1 MNMWKKLV
9 LSVIVLCTCI
19 VTSGCTQVI
28 DLTEDETRLVAEYAA
43 DLLLSYDRG
52 YTDRLKEGEEE
63 ISEEASTQE
72 DAQSEAT
79 TEVVT
84 EEEESTQGSESQ
96 TTEVTTVQQGTSQDI
111 AEITGVQGTSIT
123 YKDYEIVD
131 RYPTGDNANE
141 AVQVDAPEGSQ
152 LLVVHFVVKAVSD
165 QPVDVSLMDQS
176 IDYKLLCN
184 DTLAAKPML
193 TILTND
199 LATLEIT
206 ATPGQDS
213 DAVLIFQISKDMVD
227 QLNTMQL
234 HVTFNQEENIIT
246 IL

>member
-1 MNMWKKLV
+1 M
-9 LSVIVLCTCI
+9 
-19 VTSGCTQVI
+19 
-28 DLTEDETRLVAEYAA
+28 VAEYAA

-52 YTDRLKEGEEE
+52 YNDRLKEGEEE
-63 ISEEASTQE
+63 HLEEASTQE
-72 DAQSEAT
+72 DAQSETT

-96 TTEVTTVQQGTSQDI
+96 TTEVTTVQGTSQDI
-111 AEITGVQGTSIT
+111 AEIAGVQGTSIT

-131 RYPTGDNANE
+131 QYPTGDNANE
-141 AVQVDAPEGSQ
+141 AVQVDAPEGSR

-165 QPVDVSLMDQS
+165 QPVDVSLMDQP

-199 LATLEIT
+199 LTTLETT

-234 HVTFNQEENIIT
+234 HVTFNRMLLQYYNQGVMNHGYKYLIREWNQ
-246 IL
+246 

>member
-52 YTDRLKEGEEE
+52 YMDRLKEGEEE
-63 ISEEASTQE
+63 RLEEASTQE
-72 DAQSEAT
+72 DAQSKTT

-96 TTEVTTVQQGTSQDI
+96 TTEVTTVQGTSQDI
-111 AEITGVQGTSIT
+111 AEIAGVQGTSIT

-131 RYPTGDNANE
+131 QYPTGDNANE
-141 AVQVDAPEGSQ
+141 AVQVDAPEESR

-199 LATLEIT
+199 LATLETT

>member
-9 LSVIVLCTCI
+9 LSVTVLCTCI

-52 YTDRLKEGEEE
+52 YNDRLKEGEEE
-63 ISEEASTQE
+63 HLEEASTQE
-72 DAQSEAT
+72 DAQSETT

-96 TTEVTTVQQGTSQDI
+96 TTEVTIVQGTSQDI
-111 AEITGVQGTSIT
+111 AEIAGVQGTSIT

-131 RYPTGDNANE
+131 QYPTGDNANE
-141 AVQVDAPEGSQ
+141 AVQVDAPEGSR

-165 QPVDVSLMDQS
+165 QPVDVSLMDQP

-199 LATLEIT
+199 LTTLETT

-234 HVTFNQEENIIT
+234 HVTFNSEENVIT

>member
-63 ISEEASTQE
+63 HLEEASTQE
-72 DAQSEAT
+72 DAQSETT

-84 EEEESTQGSESQ
+84 EEEATQGSESQ
-96 TTEVTTVQQGTSQDI
+96 TTEVTTVQGTSQDI
-111 AEITGVQGTSIT
+111 AEIAGVQGTSIT

-131 RYPTGDNANE
+131 QYPTGDNANE
-141 AVQVDAPEGSQ
+141 AVQVDAPEGSR

-199 LATLEIT
+199 LATLETT

-234 HVTFNQEENIIT
+234 HVTFNSEENVIT

>member
-63 ISEEASTQE
+63 HLEEASTQE
-72 DAQSEAT
+72 DAQSETT

-84 EEEESTQGSESQ
+84 EEEEATQGNESQ
-96 TTEVTTVQQGTSQDI
+96 TTEVTTVQGASQDI
-111 AEITGVQGTSIT
+111 AEIAGVQGTSIT
-123 YKDYEIVD
+123 YKNYEIVD
-131 RYPTGDNANE
+131 QYPTGDNVNE
-141 AVQVDAPEGSQ
+141 AVQVDAPEGSR

-199 LATLEIT
+199 LTTLETT

-234 HVTFNQEENIIT
+234 HVTFNSEENVIT

>member
-43 DLLLSYDRG
+43 DLLFSYDRG
-52 YTDRLKEGEEE
+52 YNDRLKEGEEE
-63 ISEEASTQE
+63 HLEEASTQE
-72 DAQSEAT
+72 DAQSETT

-96 TTEVTTVQQGTSQDI
+96 TTEVTTVQGTSQDI
-111 AEITGVQGTSIT
+111 AEIAGVQGTSIT

-131 RYPTGDNANE
+131 QYPTGDNANE
-141 AVQVDAPEGSQ
+141 AVQVDAPEGSR

-165 QPVDVSLMDQS
+165 QPVDVSLMDQP

-199 LATLEIT
+199 LTTLETT

-234 HVTFNQEENIIT
+234 HVTFNSEENVIT

>member
-9 LSVIVLCTCI
+9 LSVIVLSTCI
-19 VTSGCTQVI
+19 MTSGCTQVI

-63 ISEEASTQE
+63 RSEEDAS
-72 DAQSEAT
+72 SE
-79 TEVVT
+79 EN
-84 EEEESTQGSESQ
+84 SQ
-96 TTEVTTVQQGTSQDI
+96 TEVTTEEATVQENTTEDSQEEVVQQGTSQDI
-111 AEITGVQGTSIT
+111 AEIAGVQGTSIT

-131 RYPTGDNANE
+131 QYPTGDNANE
-141 AVQVDAPEGSQ
+141 AVQVNAPEGSQ

-199 LATLEIT
+199 LATLET
-206 ATPGQDS
+206 TTTPGQDS

-234 HVTFNQEENIIT
+234 HVTFNSEENVIT

>member
-63 ISEEASTQE
+63 HLEEASTQE
-72 DAQSEAT
+72 DAQSETT

-84 EEEESTQGSESQ
+84 EEEEATQGNESQ
-96 TTEVTTVQQGTSQDI
+96 TTEVTTVQGASQDI
-111 AEITGVQGTSIT
+111 AEIAGVQGTSIT
-123 YKDYEIVD
+123 YKNYEIVD
-131 RYPTGDNANE
+131 QYPTGDNVNE
-141 AVQVDAPEGSQ
+141 AVQVDAPEGSR

-199 LATLEIT
+199 LATLETT

-234 HVTFNQEENIIT
+234 HVTFNSEENVIT

>member
-63 ISEEASTQE
+63 HLEEASTQE
-72 DAQSEAT
+72 DAQSETT

-84 EEEESTQGSESQ
+84 EEEEATQGNESQ
-96 TTEVTTVQQGTSQDI
+96 TTEVTTVQGASQDI
-111 AEITGVQGTSIT
+111 AEIAGVQGTSIT
-123 YKDYEIVD
+123 YKNYEIVD
-131 RYPTGDNANE
+131 QYPTGDNVNE
-141 AVQVDAPEGSQ
+141 AVQVDAPEGSR

-199 LATLEIT
+199 LATLET
-206 ATPGQDS
+206 TETPGQDS

-234 HVTFNQEENIIT
+234 HVTFNSEENVIT

>member
-52 YTDRLKEGEEE
+52 YNDRLKEGEEE
-63 ISEEASTQE
+63 HLEEASTQE
-72 DAQSEAT
+72 DAQSETT

-96 TTEVTTVQQGTSQDI
+96 TTEVTIVQGTSQDI
-111 AEITGVQGTSIT
+111 AEIAGVQGTSIT

-131 RYPTGDNANE
+131 QYPTGDNANE
-141 AVQVDAPEGSQ
+141 AVQVDAPEGSR

-165 QPVDVSLMDQS
+165 QPVDVSLMDQP

-199 LATLEIT
+199 LTTLETT

-234 HVTFNQEENIIT
+234 HVTFNSEENVIT

>member
-52 YTDRLKEGEEE
+52 YTDRLNEGEEE
-63 ISEEASTQE
+63 HLEEASTQE
-72 DAQSEAT
+72 DAQSETT

-84 EEEESTQGSESQ
+84 EEEEATQGSESK
-96 TTEVTTVQQGTSQDI
+96 TTEVTTVQGTSQDI
-111 AEITGVQGTSIT
+111 AEIAGVQGTSIT

-131 RYPTGDNANE
+131 QYPTGDNVND
-141 AVQVDAPEGSQ
+141 AVQVDAPEGSR

-199 LATLEIT
+199 LATLETT

-234 HVTFNQEENIIT
+234 HVTFNSEENVIT